1 MNIMNNTFGIPKGG
15 ERQKKST
22 GNPAREN

>member
-1 MNIMNNTFGIPKGG
+1 MNNTFGIPKGG